1 MDTTMTVSVSFLL
14 PRQREAV
21 GEARRLV
28 ANVLAELAT
37 PREHIEAIVLALS
50 EACTNAVEH
59 SSGNAPFTLR
69 VECGPGSVRLT
80 VTSSGSFVP
89 ADPLGRMPEPTAL
102 RGRGV
107 PLMRTLMDEFE
118 ITAGDGGTTVTM
130 CKNFEF
136 ARPSAL
142 LAV

>member
-1 MDTTMTVSVSFLL
+1 MVVVAFTLA
-14 PRQREAV
+14 RRREVV
-21 GEARRLV
+21 GEARRLI
-28 ANVLAELAT
+28 AGVLAQLGA
-37 PREHIEAIVLALS
+37 PQEHTEVITLALS

-59 SSGNAPFTLR
+59 ASGASPFTLR
-69 VECGPGSVRLT
+69 VECIPGSVRLT
-80 VTSSGSFVP
+80 VTSPGEFRP
-89 ADPLGRMPEPTAL
+89 PEPFGEMPEATSL

-118 ITAGDGGTTVTM
+118 ISGERGATTVTM

-136 ARPSAL
+136 EHGATL